1 MIKIFLI
8 FILSIF
14 LLGCQSV
21 KDGLTLKKQSN
32 ADEFLVKTKDPLV
45 LPPEFNELPT
55 PENNFEK
62 KSDLSSG
69 DDIKKLL
76 NKDNVLTSSSNED
89 GNSSEIEQ
97 NILKKIKNKWRYLE
111 VYSSKGSSRKFQK
124 IKYLTYSKN

>member
-55 PENNFEK
+55 PTNNLEK

-76 NKDNVLTSSSNED
+76 NKDNVLTSSSNEN

-97 NILKKIKNKWRYLE
+97 NILKKIKNK
-111 VYSSKGSSRKFQK
+111 
-124 IKYLTYSKN
+124 

>member
-8 FILSIF
+8 FILPIF

-55 PENNFEK
+55 PNNNFEK
-62 KSDLSSG
+62 KSDSSSG

-76 NKDNVLTSSSNED
+76 NKDNDLTSLSNID
-89 GNSSEIEQ
+89 GKSSEVEQ
-97 NILKKIKNKWRYLE
+97 NILKKIKNK
-111 VYSSKGSSRKFQK
+111 
-124 IKYLTYSKN
+124 